1 MSRLL
6 STLGRDDDAVTLT
19 FARGEHHRAKE
30 TRIPE
35 GFARKIVNFDATPS
49 GLLVT
54 RPGFVPSS
62 FPGGH
67 SMFTTS
73 AGVTFYVS
81 NGVLVKAGDGF
92 TVPVVDRFG
101 QIVTIIGKRLWW
113 VEVNGLAYYSN
124 ASCNGCVDAYG
135 RGRPVGVPNPVAQVV
150 DTSKQQFTA
159 VAWVDDRGEESGAV
173 RYDGDLS
180 YLIDNVVNLGYKLRV
195 YRTTEDSELFTRVAV
210 GTDLYGGYDAE
221 VHAGATGAPL
231 KTLGLVQLPPM
242 KYLTLARGRLVG
254 AVGSTLVYS
263 NALRYNLYD
272 PAYNTID
279 FPAVITAVGVV
290 DDGLYVGTAGGLWF
304 LSGDDLDN
312 AQLALVDGAPVYADS
327 QCYVDA
333 QALPADALGV
343 PAGALRGRLFA
354 WVNPGGIGFGFAGGV
369 TRTPTSPYLAIPP
382 TVQPCATVVER
393 DGYTQLVIV
402 VNSDLRETSVVTDSL
417 MNNSLE

>member
-1 MSRLL
+1 MAKLL
-6 STLGRDDDAVTLT
+6 SALGRETDVVLN
-19 FARGEHHRAKE
+19 FARGEHHRASE
-30 TRIPE
+30 TRIPD
-35 GFARKIVNFDATPS
+35 GYARRIVNFDATAS

-54 RPGFVPSS
+54 RPGFTPTG

-73 AGVTFYVS
+73 NGTTFYVS
-81 NGVLVKAGDGF
+81 NGMLVKAGDGF

-101 QIVTIIGKRLWW
+101 QTIPVAGKRLWW
-113 VEVNGLAYYSN
+113 VEVNGMAYYSN
-124 ASCNGCVDAYG
+124 ALCSGAIDESG
-135 RGRPVGVPNPVAQVV
+135 RRRPVGVPNPVAQVV
-150 DTSKQQFTA
+150 DTSKEQFTA

-180 YLIDNVVNLGYKLRV
+180 FLVDNVVNLGYKLRV
-195 YRTTEDSELFTRVAV
+195 YRTAENSELFTRVAV
-210 GTDLYGGYDAE
+210 GTDQYSGYDRDL
-221 VHAGATGAPL
+221 HAGATGAPL
-231 KTLGLVQLPPM
+231 KTLGLVPLPPV
-242 KYLTLARGRLVG
+242 KYLTLAKGRLIG
-254 AVGSTLVYS
+254 AIGSTLVYS

-279 FPAVITAVGVV
+279 LPAAITAVGAVE
-290 DDGLYVGTAGGLWF
+290 DGIYVGTAGGLWF

-343 PAGALRGRLFA
+343 PVNLLRGKLFA
-354 WVNPGGIGFGFAGGV
+354 WVNPGGVGFGFAGGV
-369 TRTPTSPYLAIPP
+369 TRTPTQSYLSIPP
-382 TVQPCATVVER
+382 TVNPCVSVVER

-402 VNSDLRETSVVTDSL
+402 VESDLRETSVVADSL